1 MELEELL
8 TKKNLQEIFSDIFD
22 TAPKWYNLGLALGL
36 VSDELNKIK
45 IAHRDNPDEC
55 LREMLTLWLSK
66 RRSPKPTREAL
77 ISALRERT
85 VGEDAFADELEQNYD
100 SPRPASRDS
109 DQPDIIGS
117 NLSAASVVEERS
129 CEILADEKKSQQQLE
144 LLNTSPMT
152 RDTLVYKSPSSKS
165 VEANQTTY
173 YANEKV

>member
-1 MELEELL
+1 MEEELL
-8 TKKNLQEIFSDIFD
+8 SKKNLQEIFSDIFD

-36 VSDELNKIK
+36 VSDELDKIK
-45 IAHRDNPDEC
+45 VLHRENPNEC
-55 LREMLTLWLSK
+55 LREMLKVWLS
-66 RRSPKPTREAL
+66 RHSPRSTRKAL
-77 ISALRERT
+77 VSALREKT

-109 DQPDIIGS
+109 DQPDNIGS

-152 RDTLVYKSPSSKS
+152 RDTLVKSPSSKS
-165 VEANQTTY
+165 VEMNQTT